1 MGFGFGV
8 GRCGVV
14 DKHWIMKGW
23 SKFCVELVSIK
34 ESL

>member
-1 MGFGFGV
+1 VGFGFG
-8 GRCGVV
+8 GRVV